1 MTTLRDRY
9 FATIDTLVEMT
20 LAGRVR
26 SKEQIYRRLERDVDA
41 GTGEIFEAC
50 LSERAAQF
58 EAESGMKATRKLRA
72 TATISSEFER
82 WQQNNRDSGD
92 RRRALTDLQRTE
104 PEARLMAIVRAIDPN
119 RENAWNAARVAEFAQ
134 QLLDFAESGEP
145 DDVTGD
151 TNQLAEL
158 GNGLRDGLRVY
169 RELEDVIVS
178 WIYERTAGS
187 LGFGET
193 AQRAGPWAIWAK
205 RCSSHTIAEL
215 FATIDRGEPSVDFIR
230 RRRDFDERAWLELA
244 LLLQGLQRGLV
255 SWFDRQPYS
264 IDAGKQVS
272 SSAFLVFGAIWGQIA
287 EGFASGDRSGLADAS
302 FTMSIQILRA
312 FARRDTFPLYG
323 GVFASFGGDYLSDT
337 LDYLER
343 PLQRVPG
350 TQEKARILTLLGYSQ
365 AAIGNYDRA
374 AAFHTDALDT
384 ARTAADRPCEVASL
398 NHLSR
403 LCATQKQYQDAI
415 DRAQRALITARQM
428 GDRLGEANAL
438 VNLGYSQ
445 VLRQQQT
452 ERPDAELYESA
463 IAYLNDG
470 LDRAEKLDDRQSLA
484 LGCYSLGVALVTVDR
499 PSRAIDALTRGLKF
513 ARESGDLYLQG
524 KHLLFLAEA
533 HYALDDELAAIA
545 TASIAAFSLERIDA
559 REWRQAA
566 SLLSALRGRLGAEA
580 FAEIFERARKQ
591 VVAAI
596 GVEGYEAIDD
606 LLDR

>member
-1 MTTLRDRY
+1 VTTLRDRY
-9 FATIDTLVEMT
+9 FATIDALVEMT

-50 LSERAAQF
+50 LSERTTQF
-58 EAESGMKATRKLRA
+58 EAESGLKATRKARA
-72 TATISSEFER
+72 TKTIASEFER

-92 RRRALTDLQRTE
+92 RRKALTDLQRTE
-104 PEARLMAIVRAIDPN
+104 PDERLLAVIRAIDPN
-119 RENAWNAARVAEFAQ
+119 RENAWTAARVAEFAQ
-134 QLLDFAESGEP
+134 QLLEADPPEP
-145 DDVTGD
+145 SDAK
-151 TNQLAEL
+151 QFAEL

-169 RELEDVIVS
+169 RQLEEVIVS

-193 AQRAGPWAIWAK
+193 AQRVGPWGLWSK
-205 RCSSHTIAEL
+205 RCPSHTIAAL
-215 FATIDRGEPSVDFIR
+215 FATIDRGEPIVDFVAR
-230 RRRDFDERAWLELA
+230 RTDFDDRGWLELA
-244 LLLQGLQRGLV
+244 IVLQGLQRGLV

-287 EGFASGDRSGLADAS
+287 EGFASGGRLSFVDAS
-302 FTMSIQILRA
+302 FAMSLQILRA

-323 GVFASFGGDYLSDT
+323 GVFASFGGDYLRDT

-365 AAIGNYDRA
+365 TAIGSYDRA
-374 AAFHTDALDT
+374 AQFHTDALET
-384 ARTAADRPCEVASL
+384 ARTAADRACEVASL

-403 LCATQKQYQDAI
+403 LSATQKQYQDAI
-415 DRAQRALITARQM
+415 DRAQRALITARQT

-445 VLRQQQT
+445 VLRQEQT
-452 ERPDAELYESA
+452 ERPDTELYEQA

-484 LGCYSLGVALVTVDR
+484 LGCYSLGVALVTVEQ
-499 PSRAIDALTRGLKF
+499 PSRAIDALTRGLQF

-533 HYALDDELAAIA
+533 HYALDDELTAIA

-566 SLLSALRGRLGAEA
+566 SLLSALRGRLGADA
-580 FAEIFERARKQ
+580 FAELFERARRQ
-591 VVAAI
+591 IVTAI